1 LQEAFLNGKAFFI
14 KTIFSFL
21 YYLRKIK
28 KSLYFYKIL
37 VQFKNKTLKH
47 YYFFSLFILFTSCQ
61 YFEKQVPSEK
71 ELLQK
76 ELKAI
81 NWKEVDEYPSFV
93 DCDKL
98 EEKKQRQQCF
108 FDYLTQLIQEKLRVD
123 TLSALYPELDT
134 IEVKVTVFPD
144 SKMQFEPQFPKD
156 SVAYDTIKIDSI
168 LHARLV
174 NFPKV
179 NPAIKQGIP
188 VKTQFILPV
197 IIKVE

>member
-1 LQEAFLNGKAFFI
+1 M
-14 KTIFSFL
+14 
-21 YYLRKIK
+21 
-28 KSLYFYKIL
+28 
-37 VQFKNKTLKH
+37 
-47 YYFFSLFILFTSCQ
+47 
-61 YFEKQVPSEK
+61 PSEK

-76 ELKAI
+76 QLKAI

-98 EEKKQRQQCF
+98 DEKVQRQQCF
-108 FDYLTQLIQEKLRVD
+108 FESLTQLIQDKLQVD
-123 TLSALYPELDT
+123 TLSSLYPELDT
-134 IEVKVTVFPD
+134 IEVKVTVFPN
-144 SKMQFEPQFPKD
+144 SRMKFEPQFPKD

-174 NFPKV
+174 GFPKV
-179 NPAIKQGIP
+179 NPALKQGIP

>member
-1 LQEAFLNGKAFFI
+1 M
-14 KTIFSFL
+14 
-21 YYLRKIK
+21 
-28 KSLYFYKIL
+28 YFYKIL
-37 VQFKNKTLKH
+37 VEFKNKALKQ
-47 YYFFSLFILFTSCQ
+47 YYFFLILGFFTSCQ

-81 NWKEVDEYPSFV
+81 NWKEVDEYPSFT

-98 EEKKQRQQCF
+98 TEKIQRQQCF
-108 FDYLTQLIQEKLRVD
+108 FEYLTQLIQDKLEVD
-123 TLSALYPELDT
+123 TLSVLYPELDT

-144 SKMQFEPQFPKD
+144 SRMQFEPQFSKD
-156 SVAYDTIKIDSI
+156 STAYDTIKIDSI

>member
-1 LQEAFLNGKAFFI
+1 MNQ
-14 KTIFSFL
+14 
-21 YYLRKIK
+21 
-28 KSLYFYKIL
+28 
-37 VQFKNKTLKH
+37 
-47 YYFFSLFILFTSCQ
+47 YYFLFVFILCTSCQ

-76 ELKAI
+76 ELKEI
-81 NWKEVDEYPSFV
+81 NWKEVDEYPSFT

-98 EEKKQRQQCF
+98 TDKKQRQQCF
-108 FDYLTQLIQEKLRVD
+108 FEFLSQLIQEKLEID
-123 TLSALYPELDT
+123 TLSVLYPELDT

-144 SKMQFEPQFPKD
+144 SRMQFEPHFPKD

-179 NPAIKQGIP
+179 NPALKQGVP